1 MPFFRC
7 NAVPSALGLVLT
19 IAAASVAS
27 AQYGDAYHAPDYNR
41 LRQMAD
47 ARAAASLAEH
57 YARIAPTPRART
69 AGTAGG
75 RTPASDPNSWAM
87 TGRITA
93 QRRDGARVDAR
104 LAAYEAKDARLRALI
119 AERKLQIVPADF
131 DRLVQAA
138 LDAGFDA
145 YWASRRFGNSR
156 EEFTARQAM
165 ITASFNPEPTGTRRS
180 GPVPPDCQGACS
192 TTIVASDGSVYTG
205 NIRAGAPHGRGRY
218 QRPSGDVYIG
228 TFADGLMNG
237 PMRIEF
243 ADGAVYEGA
252 TANNRMEGE
261 GKFTWANGSV
271 AIGRFERGLQ
281 VSGRV
286 EHSDTHDV
294 FEGVFD
300 SSGAPSIGTYRAKTF
315 TYTGE
320 YRNGMRSRGTI
331 DLGDQVQVGI
341 YDALGRL
348 RYGRVTMKDDG
359 VVTEGFYDE
368 AARRHGYVV
377 DALRDGSSI
386 EAMFEHDRRIGPV
399 IRTRSNGDV
408 ITGTTAMPGYQIF
421 GMMRTADGTVTPT
434 GLTVGAEYVTLLP
447 AENARAREIA
457 AQAAAVLLAERAR
470 YRALIEQDGAVQ
482 PAQVAQATQV
492 ARAAVPADR
501 RTSPPVAPARATA
514 PVDSLDAA
522 CNARNG
528 RACVEL
534 GVALTDGTGVPIDL
548 PRGALLFQ
556 KACTYDDGR
565 GCMLW
570 AYALNSGRG
579 VAQNYTG
586 GLTANARSCA
596 MDYGLGCNNLGAM
609 YLLGSG
615 VTRDERKA
623 FDFYAKACTLRTGVG
638 CRNVGILHADA
649 VTLPHDRALAV
660 AEFTK
665 GCRFGDLDSCNK
677 QAWHLEQGLGTPRNI
692 DEARRLYAK
701 ACDGGFQLACDNGR
715 KLP

>member
-1 MPFFRC
+1 MPFSRY
-7 NAVPSALGLVLT
+7 NAHSWALGLVLT
-19 IAAASVAS
+19 IASASVTS

-47 ARAAASLAEH
+47 ARATASLNEH
-57 YARIAPTPRART
+57 YARIAPTPRASS
-69 AGTAGG
+69 AGTAGV

-104 LAAYEAKDARLRALI
+104 LAAFEAKDARLRALM

-145 YWASRRFGNSR
+145 YYASRRFGNSR
-156 EEFTARQAM
+156 EDFTARQAM
-165 ITASFNPEPTGTRRS
+165 IAASFNSEPTGYHRS

-192 TTIVASDGSVYTG
+192 TTLVAADGSVYTG
-205 NIRAGAPHGRGRY
+205 NIRAGAPDGRGRY
-218 QRPSGDVYIG
+218 QRASGDVYTG
-228 TFADGLMNG
+228 TFADGRMNG

-243 ADGAVYEGA
+243 ADGAVYVGA
-252 TANNRMEGE
+252 TANNQMEGE
-261 GKFTWANGSV
+261 GKFTWADGSV
-271 AIGRFERGLQ
+271 AVGRFERGLQ
-281 VSGRV
+281 ISGRV

-300 SSGAPSIGTYRAKTF
+300 SSGAPSIGTYRGKEWTF
-315 TYTGE
+315 TGE
-320 YRNGMRSRGTI
+320 YRNGMRARGTI
-331 DLGDQVQVGI
+331 ELDDQVQVGVF
-341 YDALGRL
+341 DALGRL
-348 RYGRVTMKDDG
+348 RHGRVTRKDDG
-359 VVTEGFYDE
+359 AVTEGFYDE
-368 AARRHGYVV
+368 ATRRHGYAV
-377 DALRDGSSI
+377 DVFRDGSFNESI
-386 EAMFEHDRRIGPV
+386 FEHDRRVGPV

-408 ITGTTAMPGYQIF
+408 ITGVTTVPAYQIF
-421 GMMRTADGTVTPT
+421 GMMRTAGGTVTPT
-434 GLTVGAEYVTLLP
+434 ALTLEGQYVALPSAEH
-447 AENARAREIA
+447 ARAREVA
-457 AQAAAVLLAERAR
+457 AQSAAVLLAERAR
-470 YRALIEQDGAVQ
+470 YRALIEQAGAVQ
-482 PAQVAQATQV
+482 PGQVAQATQV

-501 RTSPPVAPARATA
+501 RTPPPVGPARANL
-514 PVDSLDAA
+514 PIDSLEAT

-534 GVALTDGTGVPIDL
+534 GVALTDGTGVAIDL

-556 KACTYDDGR
+556 NACTYDDSR

-570 AYALNSGRG
+570 GYALNHGRG
-579 VAQNYTG
+579 VTTDYAG

-596 MDYGLGCNNLGAM
+596 MEYGLGCNNLGAM
-609 YLLGSG
+609 YQMGRG

-623 FDFYAKACTLRTGVG
+623 FELYAKACTLRTGVG

-649 VTLPHDRALAV
+649 VTLPHDRGLAV
-660 AEFTK
+660 AEFAK

-701 ACDGGFQLACDNGR
+701 ACDGGFQLACENGR